1 MVNIAFVR
9 VSTGKDN
16 LPNFATEIK
25 NGMIM
30 NTRRNLLLVA
40 GLLLAMTSRAQ
51 QSDRIPAK
59 GFAFHAEDGHF
70 HDYSFTRRAVGDN
83 DVQIKILYAGICHS
97 DLHEADGIKARNGVP
112 VVLGHEIAG
121 EVIAVGRNVTKFK
134 IGDYAGVGCMV
145 DACGHCTYCDMDKEQ
160 FCENGTTFTYDYPD
174 KYHGGE
180 LSQGGDH
187 DGIAAGQDD

>member
-1 MVNIAFVR
+1 M
-9 VSTGKDN
+9 
-16 LPNFATEIK
+16 
-25 NGMIM
+25 
-30 NTRRNLLLVA
+30 VA
-40 GLLLAMTSRAQ
+40 GLLLAMTSQAQ
-51 QSDRIPAK
+51 QNDRIPAK

-160 FCENGTTFTYDYPD
+160 FCENGTTFTYAIPTSIMVENFRRADIPTISW
-174 KYHGGE
+174 
-180 LSQGGDH
+180 LASILLFPSPRTPTSNVLPRCSVQVSRRSLPFN
-187 DGIAAGQDD
+187 